1 MAKYSRFDPSN
12 KKKSRDKNTNT
23 EKLKSSKIKK
33 FNKVDSEDWEEY
45 DQKFNLQNVMKN
57 IK

>member
-12 KKKSRDKNTNT
+12 KKKNRDKNFNV
-23 EKLKSSKIKK
+23 EKQKNSRIKK
-33 FNKVDSEDWEEY
+33 HDKNVDEDWEEY
-45 DQKFNLQNVMKN
+45 DEKFNLQNVMKN